1 MATVKQLLE
10 SKGSDV
16 LSVDPDATVFEAIK
30 TMADEN
36 VGALLVIDG
45 GKPVGIFTERLYS
58 RRVILK
64 GRSSPM
70 TEVKDVMDTPVISVG
85 PAHTVDECMAIM
97 TEHHVRHLPVLENDS
112 LIGIVSIGDLVK
124 SVIADQKFTI
134 EQLETYI
141 RG

>member
-97 TEHHVRHLPVLENDS
+97 TEHDVRHLPVLENDS